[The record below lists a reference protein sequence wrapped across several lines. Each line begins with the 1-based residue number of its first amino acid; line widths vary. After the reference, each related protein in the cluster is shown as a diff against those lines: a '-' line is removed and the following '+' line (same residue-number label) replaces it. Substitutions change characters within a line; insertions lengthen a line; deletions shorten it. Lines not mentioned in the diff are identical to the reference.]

1 MCTAVEVE
9 VDPETGMVD
18 VTRLV
23 LASDVGKALNP
34 QQVEAQDEGAA
45 VMGIGHSMMEELI
58 LDGTR
63 PNREPRRDGL
73 SHPDDPGHPSRAP
86 LGAHRERGRSR
97 PLRRERRR

>member
-9 VDPETGMVD
+9 VDPDTGMVD

-45 VMGIGHSMMEELI
+45 VMGVGHSLMEELI
-58 LDGTR
+58 LDEQR
-63 PNREPRRDGL
+63 PDREPRRDGL
-73 SHPDDPGHPSRAP
+73 PHSDDSGHSARAP
-86 LGAHRERGRSR
+86 LGAHRE
-97 PLRRERRR
+97 